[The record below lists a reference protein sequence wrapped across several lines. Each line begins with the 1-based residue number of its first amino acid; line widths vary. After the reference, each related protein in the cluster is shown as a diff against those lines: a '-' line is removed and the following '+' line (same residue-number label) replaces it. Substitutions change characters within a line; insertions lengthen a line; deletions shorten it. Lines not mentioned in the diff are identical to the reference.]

1 MYSFRFAIATRKE
14 KFVNPPLRSGLAFC
28 CQINKYIKIKKMK
41 IILNILTHGNER
53 IGLKV
58 AREIEKLNIDKDIL
72 AVQIANRRAFELRK
86 GFVDQDLN
94 RSFPGRKGGNYEER
108 IAYKLSPIIRSADI
122 VIDIH
127 STKSELKDAVIV
139 TKLDG
144 PTRNCIKS
152 IQPKYVLIMSATKNN
167 ALISQAK
174 IGIAFEYGK
183 DNDPETLRKIVA
195 DIKKLFKHFGLIN
208 VSIRKRKGDT
218 KYFDVFSKVDKPKG
232 YKLLKKIQ
240 NYKLVRKGETF
251 AARGADRLVAEEDFY
266 PIIFGNKNYKNH
278 FGFKGK
284 KVF

>member
-1 MYSFRFAIATRKE
+1 
-14 KFVNPPLRSGLAFC
+14 
-28 CQINKYIKIKKMK
+28 MK

-58 AREIEKLNIDKDIL
+58 AKEIKKLNIDKDFL
-72 AVQIANRRAFELRK
+72 AVQIANRKAFELKK

-94 RSFPGRKGGNYEER
+94 RSFPGRKGGNHEER
-108 IAYKLSPIIRSADI
+108 IAYALSPAIRSADI

-144 PTRNCIKS
+144 PTRSCIKA
-152 IQPKYVLIMSATKNN
+152 IQPKYVLVMSATKDN

-183 DNDPETLRKIVA
+183 DNDPETLKKIVA
-195 DIKKLFKHFGLIN
+195 DIKKLFKHLGLIN
-208 VSIRKRKGDT
+208 VRIHKRKSAA
-218 KYFDVFSKVDKPKG
+218 KYFDVFSRVDKPRG

-251 AARGADRLVAEEDFY
+251 AAKGGDRLAAKEDFY
-266 PIIFGNKNYKNH
+266 PIIFGDKNYKNY

-284 KVF
+284 RIF

>member
-1 MYSFRFAIATRKE
+1 MWLKLFDRMGGEPSKNGGSLSIFFVKE
-14 KFVNPPLRSGLAFC
+14 
-28 CQINKYIKIKKMK
+28 NKYINIKNMK
-41 IILNILTHGNER
+41 IILNILTHGNEN

-58 AREIEKLNIDKDIL
+58 AREIGKLDIDESIL
-72 AVQIANRRAFELRK
+72 AVQIANRKAFELRK
-86 GFVDQDLN
+86 GFIDQDLN

-108 IAYKLSPIIRSADI
+108 VAYELSPIIRSADI

-144 PTRNCIKS
+144 PTRSCIKA
-152 IQPKYVLIMSATKNN
+152 IQPKYVLIMSATKDN

-183 DNDPETLRKIVA
+183 DNDPETLKKIVA
-195 DIKKLFKHFGLIN
+195 DIKKLFKHLGLAN
-208 VSIRKRKGDT
+208 VSIRKRKKNT
-218 KYFDVFSKVDKPKG
+218 KYFDVFSRVDKPKG
-232 YKLLKKIQ
+232 YRLLKKIR

-251 AARGADRLVAEEDFY
+251 AAKGGDRLAAGEDFY
-266 PIIFGNKNYKNH
+266 PIIFGDKNYKDY

-284 KVF
+284 RIF